1 MRTLITYPG
10 PTGGRALVLVPV
22 DDEYYP
28 FMLLDAP
35 AGGPLAGADCRI
47 VDHALTTEAE
57 AHRAAAGYMLDNER
71 AVPPPLAA

>member
-28 FMLLDAP
+28 FMLLDVSAD
-35 AGGPLAGADCRI
+35 GSLTGADCRI

-57 AHRAAAGYMLDNER
+57 AHRAAIDHMLDNER
-71 AVPPPLAA
+71 PVTPPVAA